1 MAVYIVPKNE
11 WTKDGRKWVFF
22 LRYKDPI
29 TNKMVPK
36 KSKKYLSKTRA
47 REAEIEFLTNLKVK
61 GIEINLDNTLNNT
74 YERYKQE
81 KLNFRDKESSLY
93 SYDGDYNN
101 HIKTFFNNG
110 ETLLTDINIQKVRQF
125 KTYLQEKKKN
135 NGELYQL
142 STIQGV
148 YSLFCSILEFSFDN
162 KEIEFN
168 PAKSCGNFSSVND
181 EIIDESLKI
190 RYYTPIEFNY
200 LTDIIDNNVDKA
212 FISYAFWM
220 GCRVGEQQ
228 ALTWNDI
235 DFERNIVKINK
246 TLSTKKFNGG
256 YKITNT
262 KNRKNRNL
270 AMPEQL
276 IPIMKELY
284 EYYKKF
290 DSFNND
296 WFVFGGIRFYPESNL
311 RRKLKKYYDIVD
323 QKYKNTNIVPFKR
336 LTHHELGR
344 HSHATLL
351 RTLGAKYEDIAARLG
366 DTISVVEKTYAHI
379 TPELQIQ
386 TISLLNNDNIKNIYK

>member
-1 MAVYIVPKNE
+1 MAIYIVPKKE
-11 WTKDGRKWVFF
+11 WTKDGRKWIFF
-22 LRYKDPI
+22 TRYKDP
-29 TNKMVPK
+29 TSNKIIPK
-36 KSKKYLSKTRA
+36 KSKKYFSKA
-47 REAEIEFLTNLKVK
+47 EAKEAERIFLTNLKTK
-61 GIEINLDNTLNNT
+61 GIYINLSKTLNNT
-74 YERYKQE
+74 YERYKIE
-81 KLNFRDKESSLY
+81 KLNTKNKESSIY
-93 SYDGDYNN
+93 SYDSDYNK
-101 HIKTFFNNG
+101 HIKNFFDDGNILIT
-110 ETLLTDINIQKVRQF
+110 EIDIQKIKQF
-125 KTYLQEKKKN
+125 KVYLQEKKKED
-135 NGELYQL
+135 GKLYQL
-142 STIQGV
+142 STLQGI
-148 YSLFCSILEFSFDN
+148 YSLLCSILEFSFNN

-168 PAKSCGNFSSVND
+168 PAKSVGNFSSIND
-181 EIIDESLKI
+181 EIYDDELKI
-190 RYYTPIEFNY
+190 RYYTPKEFNY
-200 LTDIIDNNVDKA
+200 LISVIDDIVDYS

-235 DFERNIVKINK
+235 DFDKNNVKINK

-290 DSFNND
+290 DSFD
-296 WFVFGGIRFYPESNL
+296 KRWFVFGGIRFYPESTL
-311 RRKLKKYYDIVD
+311 RRKLKKYYDIID
-323 QKYKNTNIVPFKR
+323 KKYNNTDITPFKR

-366 DTISVVEKTYAHI
+366 DTVSVVEKTYAHI

-386 TISLLNNDNIKNIYK
+386 TVSLLNDENIKNIYK

>member
-1 MAVYIVPKNE
+1 MAIYIVPKNE

-22 LRYKDPI
+22 IRYKDPLS
-29 TNKMVPK
+29 NKLIPK
-36 KSKKYLSKTRA
+36 KSKKYLSRAEA
-47 REAEIEFLTNLKVK
+47 REAERNFLTDLKIK
-61 GIEINLDNTLNNT
+61 GINIDLDKTLNNT

-81 KLNFRDKESSLY
+81 KLFTKDKESSIY
-93 SYDGDYNN
+93 SYDSDYKK
-101 HIKTFFNNG
+101 HIKSFFNDG
-110 ETLLTDINIQKVRQF
+110 TILITDIDIQKTRQF
-125 KTYLQEKKKN
+125 KAHLQAKKKD

-142 STIQGV
+142 STIQGI
-148 YSLFCSILEFSFDN
+148 YSLFCSILEFSFNN

-168 PAKSCGNFSSVND
+168 PAKNVGNFSSVND
-181 EIIDESLKI
+181 EVIDESLKI

-200 LTDIIDNNVDKA
+200 LINVIEDIVDNS
-212 FISYAFWM
+212 FISFAFWM
-220 GCRVGEQQ
+220 GCRIGEQQ

-235 DFERNIVKINK
+235 DFEKNIVRINK

-256 YKITNT
+256 FKITNT

-276 IPIMKELY
+276 IPTMKKLHN
-284 EYYKKF
+284 YYKQF
-290 DSFNND
+290 DSFNNS
-296 WFVFGGIRFYPESNL
+296 WFIFGGIRFYPESTL
-311 RRKLKKYYDIVD
+311 RRKLKKYY
-323 QKYKNTNIVPFKR
+323 NTIEQIYSNTSIVPFKR

-351 RTLGAKYEDIAARLG
+351 RTLGARYEDIAARLG

-386 TISLLNNDNIKNIYK
+386 TISLLNSENIKNIYK